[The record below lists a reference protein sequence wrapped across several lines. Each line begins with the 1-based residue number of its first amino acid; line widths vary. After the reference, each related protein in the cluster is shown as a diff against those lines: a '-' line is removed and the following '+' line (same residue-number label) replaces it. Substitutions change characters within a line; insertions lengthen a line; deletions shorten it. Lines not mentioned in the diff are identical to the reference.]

1 VTAVDAPELSAAV
14 TRLTA
19 AGDVPLLRAANAPFA
34 EVLKTPPPMPETLR
48 RTTGWRTCS
57 SIRASSRWW
66 QGVAKG

>member
-34 EVLKTPPPMPETLR
+34 EF
-48 RTTGWRTCS
+48 
-57 SIRASSRWW
+57 
-66 QGVAKG
+66 